1 MLSRERPFVHN
12 VGGTDCTSG
21 AVQAASESPDVR
33 QQVVEDFEI
42 IALKEGPL
50 NLYKTR
56 FQTQQITNAIDV
68 CSNSEVADSYGL
80 V

>member
-1 MLSRERPFVHN
+1 MLPRERPFVHN
-12 VGGTDCTSG
+12 VSGTDCSG
-21 AVQAASESPDVR
+21 TLQAANEMPGVR

-42 IALKEGPL
+42 TASKEGPL

-56 FQTQQITNAIDV
+56 FQTQQITNEIDV